1 MSDFYRVHIILKKT
15 RWIKAL
21 LTLIAL
27 FPYRACL
34 TTALFLS
41 LISASAQQVEVP
53 DTIAKTIHDSVIKTT
68 VPDSVIKAVPD
79 TLVKNIDEFELAPL
93 DSLITDEAVRQ
104 LQEQSESIAKELEL
118 QGGNV
123 DTTAKTGLLPPR
135 LSKQQ
140 RDWDT
145 WIPNPQRAMW
155 LAMVIPGAGQMYNR
169 KYWKLPLFYG
179 GFMGC
184 IYALT
189 WNNKMYKEYAQAYLD
204 IMDDDPGTHSYMN
217 FMTLGRRIT
226 PQNEERYKN
235 LFKRRKDRYRRWRDM
250 SFFVM
255 CGVYALSV
263 IDAYVDAEL
272 SVFDISSD
280 LSMKVEPAVM
290 GSPISNN
297 PLQASSLGVNCKIN
311 F

>member
-1 MSDFYRVHIILKKT
+1 MSDCSRVHIISWKH
-15 RWIKAL
+15 WWMSVL
-21 LTLIAL
+21 LFHL
-27 FPYRACL
+27 FTFSPF
-34 TTALFLS
+34 T
-41 LISASAQQVEVP
+41 ASAQVE
-53 DTIAKTIHDSVIKTT
+53 I
-68 VPDSVIKAVPD
+68 PD
-79 TLVKNIDEFELAPL
+79 TLTKAAADSVMKEVADTVVKTIDEFELAPL
-93 DSLITDEAVRQ
+93 DSLITDETVRQ
-104 LQEQSESIAKELEL
+104 LQEQSEDITKELDKQL
-118 QGGNV
+118 GKA
-123 DTTAKTGLLPPR
+123 DTTKSVLLPAK

-145 WIPNPQRAMW
+145 WIPDPQRAMW

-204 IMDDDPGTHSYMN
+204 IMDDDPGTRSYMN
-217 FMTLGRRIT
+217 FMTLGRQIT
-226 PQNEERYKN
+226 PQNEERYKT

-272 SVFDISSD
+272 SVFDVSSD
-280 LSMKVEPAVM
+280 LSMKLEPTVI